1 MTKTR
6 SAHGVPEIQS
16 PLSLIYA
23 VVRDHHPH
31 LAFNSAISWMLNHG
45 KTLMDISSR
54 VRTWSPLL
62 IPVVTCQCC
71 AVSAFRWSK
80 QVSRLLIYHRGLRH
94 RCPVIERLEW
104 WPLACINTQRDT
116 SPNKKNMRVYIK
128 YMPPLVLIGWT
139 CSSRTLMKHL
149 MLWVTKW
156 WLMTEVN

>member
-23 VVRDHHPH
+23 LVRDHHPH

-45 KTLMDISSR
+45 KTLMNISSR

-71 AVSAFRWSK
+71 AVSAFSWSK

-94 RCPVIERLEW
+94 RWPVIEWLEW
-104 WPLACINTQRDT
+104 WPLVLTPDR
-116 SPNKKNMRVYIK
+116 IK
-128 YMPPLVLIGWT
+128 ERESLYLIYA
-139 CSSRTLMKHL
+139 SSRADWVNVLLQNFNKTSYFMSDLM
-149 MLWVTKW
+149 MINDWS
-156 WLMTEVN
+156 EN